1 MVKVSLGEIRQLK
14 NATCLSGWLSINVE
28 DEGEVGGGGLLFYKL
43 PSDSDIKLSL
53 PECHVIYHGQTGR

>member
-14 NATCLSGWLSINVE
+14 NATCLSGWLSINVAFE
-28 DEGEVGGGGLLFYKL
+28 EVGGGGLLLYKL

-53 PECHVIYHGQTGR
+53 PECHVIYHGRTGW